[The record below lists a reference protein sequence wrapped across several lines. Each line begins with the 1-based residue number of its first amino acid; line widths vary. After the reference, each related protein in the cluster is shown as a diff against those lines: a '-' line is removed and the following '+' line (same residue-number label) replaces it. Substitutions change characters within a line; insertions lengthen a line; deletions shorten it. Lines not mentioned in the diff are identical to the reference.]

1 MTDFCDKDS
10 GFDYIFSRMNAIYGA
25 AFVRHWDGIDPNI
38 IRQEWINQLGI
49 YLTYRP
55 IMDYAINCCNPDRP
69 PSALKFK
76 ELCTAGPSIPRRDTI
91 EYKPK
96 FVPMPPEIRQQIAEL
111 KNKWTSF

>member
-1 MTDFCDKDS
+1 MTDFCDKDA

-38 IRQEWINQLGI
+38 IRQEWIRQCGI

-55 IMDYAINCCNPDRP
+55 TMDYAINCCNPDRP

-76 ELCTAGPSIPRRDTI
+76 ELCTSGPSIPRRDAI

-96 FVPMPPEIRQQIAEL
+96 LVPMPPEIRQQIAEL
-111 KNKWTSF
+111 TRKWTN